1 MPHPRLLE
9 DYSPFLLPN
18 ALKNTL
24 TGHAA
29 NVKCVEFVGEEGLT
43 LASGSRFGPPPLLIF
58 MLLLFFSFLCYYY
71 ALLLF
76 F

>member
-1 MPHPRLLE
+1 MRHHRLLE

-43 LASGSRFGPPPLLIF
+43 LASGSRFAPSPLLIF
-58 MLLLFFSFLCYYY
+58 LSFLFIII
-71 ALLLF
+71 LIF
-76 F
+76 SNIN